1 MLEHN
6 YLLQEA
12 VDKMFNPAPSVS
24 AFKKA
29 MNTCKL
35 AKFRSQSAN
44 ELMYSSFF
52 LCQTEDPLTFDQW
65 RQVYTL
71 LLNDDTFCNNMV
83 LFIALY
89 HPITYEGMFRVLT
102 NLVDSELRELH
113 TNQIRYLSDAKAF
126 FQYMQTRF
134 DSIGTTVKTQTTDN
148 DTIQFLVTINGVLTT
163 NLFYMNKLIDR
174 AVADSYDPDD
184 ITHEIRGTIE
194 EDAREILNLLEH
206 GEQWQQDWINQ
217 NCPMNE
223 GIVNKAK
230 ETAKKAYVA
239 SQHASRAFDELIMK
253 KVKQAR
259 EKRRNKKH
267 AEMVG
272 EALRINDELKRLLRS
287 LGIGLFSPALGVITW
302 VISVVI
308 DRATDKK
315 DRDIL
320 VGQLKDEM
328 EIVEEKISIAERNG
342 DDKGKIELMRIR
354 QKLRREYERIQG
366 YRFDADRMNR

>member
-1 MLEHN
+1 
-6 YLLQEA
+6 
-12 VDKMFNPAPSVS
+12 
-24 AFKKA
+24 
-29 MNTCKL
+29 
-35 AKFRSQSAN
+35 
-44 ELMYSSFF
+44 
-52 LCQTEDPLTFDQW
+52 
-65 RQVYTL
+65 
-71 LLNDDTFCNNMV
+71 
-83 LFIALY
+83 
-89 HPITYEGMFRVLT
+89 
-102 NLVDSELRELH
+102 
-113 TNQIRYLSDAKAF
+113 
-126 FQYMQTRF
+126 
-134 DSIGTTVKTQTTDN
+134 
-148 DTIQFLVTINGVLTT
+148 
-163 NLFYMNKLIDR
+163 
-174 AVADSYDPDD
+174 
-184 ITHEIRGTIE
+184 
-194 EDAREILNLLEH
+194 
-206 GEQWQQDWINQ
+206 
-217 NCPMNE
+217 
-223 GIVNKAK
+223 
-230 ETAKKAYVA
+230 
-239 SQHASRAFDELIMK
+239 MK